1 MVVAETAEK
10 ATVTLK
16 SKDDKKFEI
25 SREAARLSGTL
36 SSIMAKGDPNSDIPV
51 SVDSPVLEKII
62 EYLNNY
68 KNRSPEDIPKPLP
81 ASPLAELI
89 PEWDAKYIA
98 MEQTM
103 IFELILGANYLDIP
117 GLLDL
122 CCAKVASEIRN
133 KSVDE
138 IRKVFGIE
146 NDFTPEEEAQI
157 REENKWCEPE

>member
-1 MVVAETAEK
+1 MPVTETADK
-10 ATVTLK
+10 TTITLK
-16 SKDDKKFEI
+16 SKDGKNYDI
-25 SREAARLSGTL
+25 SRDAAKLSGTL
-36 SSIMAKGDPNSDIPV
+36 NSFLDKGDPTAEIPV
-51 SVDSPVLEKII
+51 TIESPVLEKII
-62 EYLNNY
+62 EYMNNY
-68 KNRSPEDIPKPLP
+68 KNRTPEDIPKPLP
-81 ASPLAELI
+81 ASPLSELI

-133 KSVDE
+133 KSVEE

-146 NDFTPEEEAQI
+146 NDFTPEEEQAI